1 MDMSVKLNLSY
12 PAARP
17 VEQVAEKSVAEKSA
31 SEKAVNRS
39 VDTSGGKGSHPASV
53 VDDAEKVRNAV
64 TEIEKFLSSTRRNLE
79 FSTDEES
86 GKIVVKVIASETGE
100 LIRQL
105 PSEEALRIANS
116 LSDVNSILFDAKV

>member
-17 VEQVAEKSVAEKSA
+17 TEQVAEKPVSDVAVSRPEDAKRLSDGKKPSA
-31 SEKAVNRS
+31 VI
-39 VDTSGGKGSHPASV
+39 
-53 VDDAEKVRNAV
+53 DAEQVRSAV
-64 TEIEKFLSSTRRNLE
+64 AEIEKFLSNGRRNLE

-86 GKIVVKVIASETGE
+86 GKVVVKVIASETGE

-116 LSDVNSILFDAKV
+116 LSDANSLLFDAKA

>member
-12 PAARP
+12 PAARSAEP
-17 VEQVAEKSVAEKSA
+17 VSDK
-31 SEKAVNRS
+31 
-39 VDTSGGKGSHPASV
+39 PASGAV
-53 VDDAEKVRNAV
+53 EGTAAFADKVPESKASPDAEKVRSAV
-64 TEIEKFLSSTRRNLE
+64 SEIEKFLSSSRRNLE

-86 GKIVVKVIASETGE
+86 GKVVVKVIASDTGE

-116 LSDVNSILFDAKV
+116 LNDVNSVLFDAKA

>member
-17 VEQVAEKSVAEKSA
+17 AEQVADKSIADKSVARATDAERGSDAKEPSA
-31 SEKAVNRS
+31 VTD
-39 VDTSGGKGSHPASV
+39 V
-53 VDDAEKVRNAV
+53 EKVRSAV
-64 TEIEKFLSSTRRNLE
+64 SEIEKFLSSTRRNLE

-116 LSDVNSILFDAKV
+116 LSDVNSLLFDAKV

>member
-12 PAARP
+12 PTARSA
-17 VEQVAEKSVAEKSA
+17 EQVGDKPVSRSADAPRGSDTLEPKAVSAAEKG
-31 SEKAVNRS
+31 
-39 VDTSGGKGSHPASV
+39 T
-53 VDDAEKVRNAV
+53 DAEKVKSAV
-64 TEIEKFLSSTRRNLE
+64 SEIEKFLSSTRRNLE

-105 PSEEALRIANS
+105 PSEEALRIAHS
-116 LSDVNSILFDAKV
+116 LSDVNSLLFDAKV

>member
-1 MDMSVKLNLSY
+1 MDMSARLNLYY
-12 PAARP
+12 PVTRAA
-17 VEQVAEKSVAEKSA
+17 EQVADKPVADKPVVRPTEF
-31 SEKAVNRS
+31 SENAQRRDPVKVQDADKVKDAV
-39 VDTSGGKGSHPASV
+39 A
-53 VDDAEKVRNAV
+53 
-64 TEIEKFLSSTRRNLE
+64 EIEKFLKEAQRNLQ

-105 PSEEALRIANS
+105 PSEEALRIAHN

>member
-12 PAARP
+12 PAVRP
-17 VEQVAEKSVAEKSA
+17 AEQVGDKAVARSADAPRGNADTLEPKAVTAAEKSS
-31 SEKAVNRS
+31 
-39 VDTSGGKGSHPASV
+39 
-53 VDDAEKVRNAV
+53 DAEKVKNAV
-64 TEIEKFLSSTRRNLE
+64 SEIEKFLSSTRRNLQ

-105 PSEEALRIANS
+105 PSEEALRIAHS
-116 LSDVNSILFDAKV
+116 LHDVNSLLFDAKV

>member
-12 PAARP
+12 PTSRLADPVVDKPVARS
-17 VEQVAEKSVAEKSA
+17 AEAPRGSDTLEP
-31 SEKAVNRS
+31 KAV
-39 VDTSGGKGSHPASV
+39 TAAEGTH
-53 VDDAEKVRNAV
+53 DAEKVKKAV
-64 TEIEKFLSSTRRNLE
+64 SEIEKFLSSTRRNLE

-105 PSEEALRIANS
+105 PSEEALRIAHS
-116 LSDVNSILFDAKV
+116 LSDVNSLLFDAKA

>member
-17 VEQVAEKSVAEKSA
+17 VEQVAEKSVAENSA

-39 VDTSGGKGSHPASV
+39 VDTNGGSGSHPASV

>member
-17 VEQVAEKSVAEKSA
+17 TEQVAEKPVSDVAVPRTEDGKRLSDGEQPSA
-31 SEKAVNRS
+31 VI
-39 VDTSGGKGSHPASV
+39 
-53 VDDAEKVRNAV
+53 DAEQVRSAV
-64 TEIEKFLSSTRRNLE
+64 AEIEKFLSNGRRNLE

-86 GKIVVKVIASETGE
+86 GKVVVKVIASETGE

-116 LSDVNSILFDAKV
+116 LSDANSLLFDAKA

>member
-12 PAARP
+12 AAARSA
-17 VEQVAEKSVAEKSA
+17 EQVGDKPVDRSAATPRSA
-31 SEKAVNRS
+31 SDTLEPKAVSAAES
-39 VDTSGGKGSHPASV
+39 VN
-53 VDDAEKVRNAV
+53 DAEKVKNAV
-64 TEIEKFLSSTRRNLE
+64 SEIEKFLSSTRRNLE

-105 PSEEALRIANS
+105 PSEEALRIAHS
-116 LSDVNSILFDAKV
+116 LSDVNSLLFDAKV

>member
-17 VEQVAEKSVAEKSA
+17 AEQVAEKPVADTPVTPAADTNRTSEGKATSA
-31 SEKAVNRS
+31 VA
-39 VDTSGGKGSHPASV
+39 
-53 VDDAEKVRNAV
+53 DAKQVRDAV
-64 TEIEKFLSSTRRNLE
+64 TQIEKFLSSTRRNLQ

-86 GKIVVKVIASETGE
+86 GKVVVKVIASETGE

-116 LSDVNSILFDAKV
+116 LSDVNSLLFDAKV